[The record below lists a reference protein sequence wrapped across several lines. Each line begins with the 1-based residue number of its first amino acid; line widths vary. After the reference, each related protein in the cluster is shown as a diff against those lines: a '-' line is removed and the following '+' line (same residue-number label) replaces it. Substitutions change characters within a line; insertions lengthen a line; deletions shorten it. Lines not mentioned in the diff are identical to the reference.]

1 MGLNIISRKI
11 YSRQL
16 TVEKGRYSVLKKHI
30 NLKIR
35 FLTGINTKMLRE
47 TIYLVSKHNILI
59 LLTLFDWDFGV
70 GFGWNT
76 EENIPIFRLYLGP
89 LYLSVDSF

>member
-1 MGLNIISRKI
+1 
-11 YSRQL
+11 
-16 TVEKGRYSVLKKHI
+16 
-30 NLKIR
+30 
-35 FLTGINTKMLRE
+35 MLRQ